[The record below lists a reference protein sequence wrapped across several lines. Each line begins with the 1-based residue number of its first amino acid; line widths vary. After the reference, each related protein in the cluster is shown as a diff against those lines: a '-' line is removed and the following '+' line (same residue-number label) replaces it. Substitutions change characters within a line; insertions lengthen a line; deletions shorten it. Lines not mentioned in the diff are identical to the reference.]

1 MVHVEGKPARE
12 VPNQRPEDAKR
23 VGVATV
29 TAETIQYNAA
39 LEGGLVPQG
48 RTNKEDLRE
57 RERERNEGNR
67 VTQHKY
73 VPVPSR
79 ALQSQNK
86 ERRGGS
92 SAEQNQPG
100 SIKQK

>member
-1 MVHVEGKPARE
+1 MVHVEGKLTRE

-39 LEGGLVPQG
+39 LEGGLAPQG

-57 RERERNEGNR
+57 REREE
-67 VTQHKY
+67 
-73 VPVPSR
+73 
-79 ALQSQNK
+79 
-86 ERRGGS
+86 
-92 SAEQNQPG
+92 
-100 SIKQK
+100 

>member
-1 MVHVEGKPARE
+1 MVHVEGKPTRE
-12 VPNQRPEDAKR
+12 VPNQHPEDAKR

-29 TAETIQYNAA
+29 TTETIQYNAA

-48 RTNKEDLRE
+48 RTNKEDLK
-57 RERERNEGNR
+57 ERERNEGKR
-67 VTQHKY
+67 VIQHKY
-73 VPVPSR
+73 VPVPFR

-92 SAEQNQPG
+92 SAEQNQPD
-100 SIKQK
+100 SIIKQK